1 MLKYIK
7 ACSELFYQRN
17 YTVRGIVTSKHH
29 AVEGKTMENRKN
41 SEVSKDILLRR
52 LKRVEGQIR
61 GIQKMIA
68 EDRDCASVVMQL
80 AAVRSGVEGV
90 GALVLNNCMKLCF
103 YKGPEATTDIDS
115 LSKAM
120 AIWGRVRGG
129 DDKYR

>member
-1 MLKYIK
+1 MK
-7 ACSELFYQRN
+7 
-17 YTVRGIVTSKHH
+17 
-29 AVEGKTMENRKN
+29 NREN
-41 SEVSKDILLRR
+41 SEVSKDVLLRR

-68 EDRDCASVVMQL
+68 EDRDCASIVMQL

-103 YKGPEATTDIDS
+103 YKGPEATTDIDT
-115 LSKAM
+115 LSKAI

-129 DDKYR
+129 DDKYK

>member
-1 MLKYIK
+1 MTI
-7 ACSELFYQRN
+7 EEE
-17 YTVRGIVTSKHH
+17 V
-29 AVEGKTMENRKN
+29 
-41 SEVSKDILLRR
+41 EVSQEALLKR

-68 EDRDCASVVMQL
+68 EDRDCVSIVMQL
-80 AAVRSGVEGV
+80 AAVRSGIEGV

-115 LSKAM
+115 LARAV

-129 DDKYR
+129 DAAPEMERGARSGNV

>member
-1 MLKYIK
+1 
-7 ACSELFYQRN
+7 
-17 YTVRGIVTSKHH
+17 
-29 AVEGKTMENRKN
+29 VENEEKT
-41 SEVSKDILLRR
+41 EVSKDMLLRR

-68 EDRDCASVVMQL
+68 EDRDCVSIVMQL

-103 YKGPEATTDIDS
+103 YQGSDAATDIDS
-115 LSKAM
+115 LSKAV

-129 DDKYR
+129 DKK

>member
-1 MLKYIK
+1 VK
-7 ACSELFYQRN
+7 
-17 YTVRGIVTSKHH
+17 
-29 AVEGKTMENRKN
+29 NREN
-41 SEVSKDILLRR
+41 SEVSKDVLLRR

-68 EDRDCASVVMQL
+68 EDRDCASIVMQL

-103 YKGPEATTDIDS
+103 YKGPEATTDIDT
-115 LSKAM
+115 LSKAI

-129 DDKYR
+129 DDKYK